1 MKSAPAS
8 IERNV
13 AAGAMLL
20 LVIITLANVL
30 TRYFTDESLAWTEE
44 LSIFLM
50 VILTLAG
57 TASAALKD
65 AHLRIEAIYEA
76 GSEQRQQRLRRAVAW
91 ITALF
96 FVFLAAIFS
105 RFVYDEIHFAET
117 SMGLDVPRWW
127 YSIWIPLL
135 CLLIAWRALAS
146 LKARDAKPGCDLPSE
161 FDRP

>member
-1 MKSAPAS
+1 MKLASAS

-13 AAGAMLL
+13 AAVAMLL
-20 LVIITLANVL
+20 LVVITLANVL

-57 TASAALKD
+57 TASAAQKD

-76 GSEQRQQRLRRAVAW
+76 GSELRQRRLRRAVAW

-105 RFVYDEIHFAET
+105 RFVYDEIHFGET

-146 LKARDAKPGCDLPSE
+146 LKARGFEAASRAGSDIERS
-161 FDRP
+161 